1 MSSNL
6 KDILGTIEQ
15 LEKYFDEYQQSLQK
29 NSENI
34 IQNLSF
40 TWKKMQLEHEDVK
53 KLEEKIEIQNN
64 ELTELKTKSDDL
76 EKKIE
81 VLNSSKN
88 DLQAKN
94 SELQKSLEQLS
105 DNLKGPKLEHEDLQ
119 LKLKNVNDK
128 IATKEND
135 NNLLDQK
142 KIDNENRERHLRTE
156 YSEEKMKDLDLK
168 LNHLKRNNYFTSFL
182 IENSEEE
189 ISEVDILATIM
200 AQGSCNLDE
209 LKKLLSI
216 PPIMAVRTIKQLAVK
231 GIINLDED
239 TNIVTMP

>member
-34 IQNLSF
+34 IQNLSL

-64 ELTELKTKSDDL
+64 ELTELKTKSADL
-76 EKKIE
+76 DKKID
-81 VLNSSKN
+81 VLKSSKN
-88 DLQAKN
+88 DLQTKN

-105 DNLKGPKLEHEDLQ
+105 DDLKSPKLELEDLQ

-128 IATKEND
+128 IVTKEND

-239 TNIVTMP
+239 TNIVTIP

>member
-15 LEKYFDEYQQSLQK
+15 LESYFDEYHQNFKK

-34 IQNLSF
+34 IQNLSL
-40 TWKKMQLEHEDVK
+40 TWKKMLLEQEEVK
-53 KLEEKIEIQNN
+53 KLEDKIEIQNN

-76 EKKIE
+76 DKKID
-81 VLNSSKN
+81 VLKSSKN
-88 DLQAKN
+88 DLQTKV

-105 DNLKGPKLEHEDLQ
+105 DEIKGPKLELENLQ
-119 LKLKNVNDK
+119 SKLQIVSDK
-128 IATKEND
+128 VVTKENE
-135 NNLLDQK
+135 NSLLDQK
-142 KIDNENRERHLRTE
+142 KIDNENREKHLRTE
-156 YSEEKMKDLDLK
+156 YTEEKMKDLDVK
-168 LNHLKRNNYFTSFL
+168 LNHLKRNNYFTSFI

-200 AQGSCNLDE
+200 SQGSCNLDE

-239 TNIVTMP
+239 TNIITMP

>member
-34 IQNLSF
+34 IQNLSL

-64 ELTELKTKSDDL
+64 ELTELKTTSADL
-76 EKKIE
+76 DKKID
-81 VLNSSKN
+81 VLKSSKN
-88 DLQAKN
+88 DLQTKN

-105 DNLKGPKLEHEDLQ
+105 DDLKSPKLELEDLQ

-128 IATKEND
+128 IVTKEND

>member
-6 KDILGTIEQ
+6 NDILGTIEQ

-34 IQNLSF
+34 IQNLSL
-40 TWKKMQLEHEDVK
+40 TWKKMQLEHEEVK
-53 KLEEKIEIQNN
+53 KLEDKIEIQNN

-76 EKKIE
+76 DKKIE
-81 VLNSSKN
+81 VLKSSKN
-88 DLQAKN
+88 DLQAKV
-94 SELQKSLEQLS
+94 SELQRSLEQLS
-105 DNLKGPKLEHEDLQ
+105 DETKGPKLELEDLQ
-119 LKLKNVNDK
+119 SKLQIISDK
-128 IATKEND
+128 VVTKENN

-142 KIDNENRERHLRTE
+142 KIDNENREKYLKTE
-156 YSEEKMKDLDLK
+156 YTEEKMKDLDLK
-168 LNHLKRNNYFTSFL
+168 LDHLKRNNYFTSFL

-200 AQGSCNLDE
+200 EQGSCNLDE

>member
-6 KDILGTIEQ
+6 NDILGTIEQ
-15 LEKYFDEYQQSLQK
+15 LEKYFDEYQQSLKK

-34 IQNLSF
+34 IQNLSL
-40 TWKKMQLEHEDVK
+40 TWKKIQLELEDVK
-53 KLEEKIEIQNN
+53 KLEEATEVQNN
-64 ELTELKTKSDDL
+64 ELTELNTKSDDL
-76 EKKIE
+76 AKKIE
-81 VLNSSKN
+81 VLKSSKN
-88 DLQAKN
+88 GLQAKT
-94 SELQKSLEQLS
+94 SELQKSIEQIS
-105 DNLKGPKLEHEDLQ
+105 DELKGPKLELEGLQ
-119 LKLKNVNDK
+119 SKLKIFNDK
-128 IATKEND
+128 IVSKEND
-135 NNLLDQK
+135 NKLLDQK

-200 AQGSCNLDE
+200 AQGSCNLNE
-209 LKKLLSI
+209 LKKLLSV

-239 TNIVTMP
+239 SNVITMP

>member
-6 KDILGTIEQ
+6 NDILGTIEQ

-29 NSENI
+29 NSESI
-34 IQNLSF
+34 IQNLSL
-40 TWKKMQLEHEDVK
+40 TWKKMLLEHEDVK

-76 EKKIE
+76 EKKIV
-81 VLNSSKN
+81 VLKSSKN
-88 DLQAKN
+88 DLQAKA
-94 SELQKSLEQLS
+94 SELQKSLEQLN
-105 DNLKGPKLEHEDLQ
+105 DDLKGPNLELEDLQ
-119 LKLKNVNDK
+119 SKLKIVNDK
-128 IATKEND
+128 IVTKEND

-142 KIDNENRERHLRTE
+142 KIDNENRERHLRSE
-156 YSEEKMKDLDLK
+156 YSEDKMKDLDLK
-168 LNHLKRNNYFTSFL
+168 LSHLKRNNYFTSFI

-239 TNIVTMP
+239 TNIITMP

>member
-6 KDILGTIEQ
+6 NDILGTIEQ
-15 LEKYFDEYQQSLQK
+15 LEKYFDEYQQSLKK

-34 IQNLSF
+34 IQNLSL
-40 TWKKMQLEHEDVK
+40 TWKKMQLELEDVK
-53 KLEEKIEIQNN
+53 KLEAAIEIQNN
-64 ELTELKTKSDDL
+64 ELTELNTKSDDL
-76 EKKIE
+76 AKKIE
-81 VLNSSKN
+81 VLKSSKN
-88 DLQAKN
+88 GLQAKT
-94 SELQKSLEQLS
+94 SELQKSIEQIS
-105 DNLKGPKLEHEDLQ
+105 DELKGPKIELEGLQ
-119 LKLKNVNDK
+119 SKLKIFNDK
-128 IATKEND
+128 IVSKEND
-135 NNLLDQK
+135 NKLLDQK

-189 ISEVDILATIM
+189 ISEVDILAMIM
-200 AQGSCNLDE
+200 AQGSCNLNE

-239 TNIVTMP
+239 TNIITMP

>member
-6 KDILGTIEQ
+6 TDILGTIEQ

-29 NSENI
+29 NCENI
-34 IQNLSF
+34 IQNLSL

-53 KLEEKIEIQNN
+53 KLEEKIKIQNN
-64 ELTELKTKSDDL
+64 ELTELNTKSDDL
-76 EKKIE
+76 EKRME
-81 VLNSSKN
+81 VLKASKK

-94 SELQKSLEQLS
+94 LELQKTLEQLS
-105 DNLKGPKLEHEDLQ
+105 GDLKGPKLEHEDL
-119 LKLKNVNDK
+119 LSKLKIVNDK
-128 IATKEND
+128 IVSKEND
-135 NNLLDQK
+135 NNILDQK

-168 LNHLKRNNYFTSFL
+168 LTHLKRDNYFTSFL

-189 ISEVDILATIM
+189 ISEVDILATII
-200 AQGSCNLDE
+200 AQGSCNLNE
-209 LKKLLSI
+209 LKKLLSV

-239 TNIVTMP
+239 TNIITMP